1 MPDRE
6 KISRYAKATAKSGKG
21 GELAE
26 ILLEAAES
34 NRDFE
39 GCLQYEVHQS
49 VFDPDTV
56 WVTEAWADQASVKA
70 SLEDE
75 SNKDLIA
82 RARPLIED
90 MEVIELVPLG
100 GIEARLAD
108 PRPATPEPGY
118 THTSIDQIE
127 DKAPGFGMDAITEA
141 RFAGEDI
148 GIRQTGFAYFR
159 IKPDQRQPFGHTHEN
174 AEEIYFV
181 TEGSGRVKLDDDIL
195 DVTKGDFLRIGP
207 EVTRQVEAGPE
218 GMELL
223 AFGQRHKGDGEI
235 KPGWWSD

>member
-6 KISRYAKATAKSGKG
+6 KISRYAKATAKEGKG
-21 GELAE
+21 GELAGL
-26 ILLEAAES
+26 LLEAAEA
-34 NRDFE
+34 NRAFE

-56 WVTEAWADQASVKA
+56 WVTEAWADQAAIKA

-108 PRPATPEPGY
+108 PRPPTPKPGY
-118 THTSIDQIE
+118 TRTSIDEIE
-127 DKAPGFGMDAITEA
+127 DKAPQFGMGEIAES
-141 RFAGEDI
+141 RFAGDDI
-148 GIRQTGFAYFR
+148 GIRQAGFSYFR
-159 IKPDQRQPFGHTHEN
+159 VKPNQRFPFGHRHEN
-174 AEEIYFV
+174 AEEVYLV
-181 TEGSGRVKLDDDIL
+181 TEGSGRFKLDDEIL
-195 DVTKGDFLRIGP
+195 DVGKGDVIRIGP
-207 EVTRQVEAGPE
+207 EVTRGAEAGPE
-218 GMELL
+218 GMEYV
-223 AFGQRHKGDGEI
+223 AFGQKHEGDGELEQ
-235 KPGWWSD
+235 GWWND